1 MAARTVNDPIQNVL
15 AEKQVLGSLMHQ
27 PALTDRVFTIT
38 SPTEFSQ
45 PAHAHL
51 AGILHRRHLAGEPLH
66 PSAVLTAAN
75 QDGTLG
81 KIGGGPYLHE
91 LFNSVEVAASA
102 PLLAEDIHRCATR
115 RGLVEL
121 ATRINQQANSD
132 TCEPLAVASEAQAQL
147 ADIAQAELIT
157 GNITV
162 PTLTEFLAG
171 DDDPEDWVIPGLLAR
186 EDRMILTGAEGLGKM
201 MLLRQIAVCAA
212 AGLDPFTHKPI
223 DPRTVLLV
231 DLENPAQ
238 IMRQTIRRMVDNA
251 KVESARY
258 DVTDRVFVERRP
270 EGLNLADPANVA
282 WLMKRVTLTNPD
294 ILIIGPLYKLMND
307 NPNDEQTARTC
318 TVALDLIRTHGKCAL
333 LLEAHAGHG
342 NSAMTDRPVRP
353 TGSSLWLR
361 WPEFGMGLRKA
372 KTDDADDFRRVELL
386 AWRGARGERDWPQE
400 LIGDPRFAFQIPT
413 FPGRAA

>member
-1 MAARTVNDPIQNVL
+1 MAARPMNDPIQNVL
-15 AEKQVLGSLMHQ
+15 AEKQVLGSLMLN
-27 PALTDRVFTIT
+27 ADLADRVFAIA
-38 SPTEFSQ
+38 SPDDFNL
-45 PAHAHL
+45 PAHANL
-51 AGILHRRHLAGEPLH
+51 AAVLHRRHLAGQPLH
-66 PSAVLTAAN
+66 ASVVLTAAM

-81 KIGGGPYLHE
+81 KIGGGPYLHD
-91 LFNSVEVAASA
+91 LVNAVEIPASA

-115 RGLVEL
+115 RELVEL
-121 ATRINQQANSD
+121 GTRISQRAAAED
-132 TCEPLAVASEAQAQL
+132 AEPLAIASEAQAKL
-147 ADIAQAELIT
+147 ADVSEAELIT

-201 MLLRQIAVCAA
+201 MLLRQIAVTAA

-238 IMRQTIRRMVDNA
+238 IMRQTIRRMVENA

-270 EGLNLADPANVA
+270 EGLNLGDPANVA

-307 NPNDEQTARTC
+307 NPNDEQTARAC
-318 TVALDLIRTHGKCAL
+318 TVALDLVRTHGKCAL

-342 NSAMTDRPVRP
+342 NAAMNDRPVRP

-372 KTDDADDFRRVELL
+372 KTDDADDFRRVELVP
-386 AWRGARGERDWPQE
+386 WRGARGERDWPRE